1 MSDEELHAQLRKGS
15 TDALEYIMKQYT
27 RLLWGIAGAILKST
41 GTSEDIE
48 ECVSDVFTELWRK
61 PSGYNPKKGSLRT
74 YLALLTKSRAL
85 NTSKRLRRKQTISLD
100 ETESPVDIGELFDTA
115 ADDTAQ
121 RAVGLLPEPDRE
133 IFIRRHILGQ
143 KPDAIACAIG
153 LTTRQV
159 INKLYRVRGKLKALL
174 NDLEES
180 V

>member
-1 MSDEELHAQLRKGS
+1 MNDDELHLQLRKGS
-15 TDALEYIMKQYT
+15 TDALECIMKQYM
-27 RLLWGIAGAILKST
+27 RLLWSIAGAILKNN
-41 GTSEDIE
+41 GTLEDIE

-85 NTSKRLRRKQTISLD
+85 NTSKRLRRKQTIPLD
-100 ETESPVDIGELFDTA
+100 ETESPVDTGEIFSVT
-115 ADDTAQ
+115 ADDAAQ

-143 KPDAIACAIG
+143 KPDAIAHATG

-159 INKLYRVRGKLKALL
+159 TNKLYRVRGKLKVLL
-174 NDLEES
+174 NNLEES